1 MVLLLAEDHLNVRGE
16 PEGSFF
22 FGPKPIADGRRA
34 VLSETPGLERPCRA
48 DLGRNTGQE
57 RKTVNPIIEK
67 QDLSENVVRMVLAA
81 PDIAR
86 KRRAGQF
93 VILKMDEKGER
104 IPLTIVDSDE
114 KAGTLTI
121 IFQVVG
127 KSTAALAAMK
137 VGEALTDLQGPLGN
151 PTEIE
156 NFGHVV
162 CIGGGVGVGVVY
174 PLAAALKKAGNN
186 VTSIIGARNK
196 PLLIL
201 EEEMKKVSDRLIVA
215 TDDGSYGFHGFV
227 SAVLQNLIDAK
238 EKIDRVFAIGPVPM
252 MRVLCNVTKPHGIP
266 TVVSL
271 NSIMV
276 DATGMCGACRVSV
289 GGKTKFTC
297 VDGPEF
303 DGHQVDFELLAN
315 RLRMYQTEEKKSM
328 EAYRCQCH
336 GK

>member
-1 MVLLLAEDHLNVRGE
+1 M
-16 PEGSFF
+16 
-22 FGPKPIADGRRA
+22 
-34 VLSETPGLERPCRA
+34 
-48 DLGRNTGQE
+48 
-57 RKTVNPIIEK
+57 NPIIEK

-81 PDIAR
+81 PEIAR

-93 VILKMDEKGER
+93 IILKIDEPGER
-104 IPLTIVDSDE
+104 IPLTIVDSDAE
-114 KAGTLTI
+114 DGTITI

-127 KSTAALAAMK
+127 KTTAALADMK
-137 VGEALTDLQGPLGN
+137 AGDEISDVQGPLGN

-174 PLAAALKKAGNN
+174 PLAAALKKAGNR
-186 VTSIIGARNK
+186 VTSIIGARTQT
-196 PLLIL
+196 LLIL
-201 EEEMKKVSDRLIVA
+201 EEEMRKVSDRLIVA

-238 EKIDRVFAIGPVPM
+238 ERIDRVFAIGPVPM
-252 MRVLCNVTKPHGIP
+252 MRVLCDVTRPHGIP

-271 NSIMV
+271 NPVMV
-276 DATGMCGACRVSV
+276 DATGMCGACRVAV
-289 GGKTKFTC
+289 AGKTKFTC

-303 DGHQVDFELLAN
+303 DGHQVDFALLTS
-315 RLRMYQTEEKKSM
+315 RLRMYQPQEKQSM
-328 EAYRCQCH
+328 EAYRCKCH